1 MKVSFAA
8 IMRRTFAGAVFTGV
22 LALIAGLAM
31 AQTRKEA
38 PKIGDPP
45 EALNMRL
52 VGTNDLQGRTAY
64 QPTIFKQGGR
74 YIAYIGHH
82 GGAGE
87 LATPL
92 NTLNGQRE
100 LNGTSIVDVTDPRQ
114 PKYLAHIPGAVGDGE
129 AGAAQMTRVCDG
141 RSLGKGDPD
150 RVYLLRTFGREGHE
164 TWDVT
169 DPAHPKVLARLMGM
183 SDTHKNY
190 WECEGGI
197 AYLVSTPPGWRTRM
211 TEVYDLSDPAHPVK
225 IRDFGL
231 VGQQPGATG
240 AVPVAIHGL
249 ISTGPKGNRVYFAFG
264 TNKGGIVQ
272 VVDRDKLLKG
282 PKEPTPENLLYP
294 QIGRLDMSPLYG
306 AHTSLPLGKFKI
318 PEFAHDKD
326 GGVHDIIMVVG
337 ETFREECGEARQMVW
352 FVDDTIE
359 AKPMPVAHW
368 TVPEASGNFCAR
380 GGRFGSHSV
389 NENMG
394 PPFYQK
400 LAFVTFFN
408 AGVRVLDVRNP
419 YEPREVGFFIPPITK
434 ATQPRCGLIGGQQR
448 CSNAVI
454 QSNNAE
460 TDDRGYIY
468 VADRVNT
475 GLHILELTGEARAI
489 AGLPPL

>member
-1 MKVSFAA
+1 MLDHL
-8 IMRRTFAGAVFTGV
+8 MGRRIGAGAALAGA
-22 LALIAGLAM
+22 LALIAGLAS

-45 EALNMRL
+45 EAMNMRL
-52 VGTNDLQGRTAY
+52 VGYNDLQGRTAY

-82 GGAGE
+82 GGGGE
-87 LATPL
+87 FAMPL
-92 NTLNGQRE
+92 NTLNGQAE
-100 LNGTSIVDVTDPRQ
+100 LNGTSIVDVTDPKQ

-150 RVYLLRTFGREGHE
+150 KVYLLRAFGREGHE
-164 TWDVT
+164 IWDVT
-169 DPAHPKVLARLMGM
+169 DPAKPKVLTRLMGM

-197 AYLVSTPPGWRTRM
+197 GYLVSTPPGWRTRM
-211 TEVYDLSDPAHPVK
+211 TQVYDLSDPANPVK

-240 AVPVAIHGL
+240 AIPVAIHGL
-249 ISTGPKGNRVYFAFG
+249 ISTGPKGNRIYLAFG
-264 TNKGGIVQ
+264 TNKSGILQ
-272 VVDRDKLLKG
+272 IVDREKLLKG
-282 PKEPTPENLLYP
+282 PKEPTPDNLLYP
-294 QIGRLDMSPLYG
+294 QVGRLDMSPLVG
-306 AHTSLPLGKFKI
+306 AHTSMPLGKFKI
-318 PEFAHDKD
+318 PEFARDRE
-326 GGVHDIIMVVG
+326 GSERDIVMVVG
-337 ETFREECGEARQMVW
+337 ETFREECGEARQMVF

-359 AKPMPVAHW
+359 AKPMVVSHW
-368 TVPEASGNFCAR
+368 TVPEASGNFCTR
-380 GGRFGSHSV
+380 GGRFGSHSS
-389 NENMG
+389 NESMG

-400 LAFVTFFN
+400 LTFITFFN
-408 AGVRVLDVRNP
+408 AGVRVLDIRNP
-419 YEPREVGFFIPPITK
+419 YEPKEVGFFIPSITK
-434 ATQPRCGLIGGQQR
+434 ATQPRCGMIGGVQR